1 MDKNELHLAETIVI
15 GAEPGGYVTAIGAGQ
30 LGQKVTIC
38 WKRKP
43 WRRLW
48 VKASDIIAEL
58 SLAME
63 AGLIAEDL
71 LNQPCPAN
79 LGEIVMESAE
89 VALESPIHIVKWN
102 VN

>member
-1 MDKNELHLAETIVI
+1 M
-15 GAEPGGYVTAIGAGQ
+15 
-30 LGQKVTIC
+30 
-38 WKRKP
+38 
-43 WRRLW
+43 W

-89 VALESPIHIVKWN
+89 VALESPIHIVK
-102 VN
+102 